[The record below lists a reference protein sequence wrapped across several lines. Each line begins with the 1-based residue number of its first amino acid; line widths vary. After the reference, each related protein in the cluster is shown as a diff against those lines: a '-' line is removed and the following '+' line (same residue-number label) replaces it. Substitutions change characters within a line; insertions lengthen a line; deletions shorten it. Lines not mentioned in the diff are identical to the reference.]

1 MLALTAVIYTILI
14 FVVERFRNSKIF
26 SKEAKALK
34 KGNTGLEMKN
44 IDSYASKGLDDDVLK
59 EMREVE
65 ASSNNTYA
73 IKVDKLRKIYPI
85 GGGKEKI
92 AVDQLSFGVKN
103 GECFALLGVNGAGKT
118 TTFKI
123 LSGDY
128 VQTSGRAFINSY
140 EIPENLKEAQRNIG
154 YCPQFDSTLDL
165 LTAKE
170 HLYLYAAIKGIP
182 QSIRARMVEKHLVE
196 MNLKQYENVPAGTYS
211 GGNKRKLSVAIAMI
225 GNPPVVFLDEPST
238 GMDPEARRFMWN
250 VISRISRERKQSS
263 IILTTHSMEEAE
275 ALATKMGIMVN
286 GNLKCIG
293 TSQHIKNKF
302 GGGYEIEVK
311 MKIPS
316 QEEVNELAGRLG
328 SQFPTTVDRA
338 QVDQV
343 LGKLNSV
350 NLKTEIREDGAGSAI
365 HSELNKG
372 RISVNLLVEWIMIER
387 YGEQLSVRLRI
398 IL

>member
-1 MLALTAVIYTILI
+1 
-14 FVVERFRNSKIF
+14 
-26 SKEAKALK
+26 
-34 KGNTGLEMKN
+34 
-44 IDSYASKGLDDDVLK
+44 
-59 EMREVE
+59 
-65 ASSNNTYA
+65 
-73 IKVDKLRKIYPI
+73 
-85 GGGKEKI
+85 
-92 AVDQLSFGVKN
+92 
-103 GECFALLGVNGAGKT
+103 
-118 TTFKI
+118 
-123 LSGDY
+123 
-128 VQTSGRAFINSY
+128 
-140 EIPENLKEAQRNIG
+140 
-154 YCPQFDSTLDL
+154 
-165 LTAKE
+165 
-170 HLYLYAAIKGIP
+170 
-182 QSIRARMVEKHLVE
+182 
-196 MNLKQYENVPAGTYS
+196 MNLKQYENIPAGTYS

-225 GNPPVVFLDEPST
+225 GNPAVVFLDEPST

-311 MKIPS
+311 MTNPS

-343 LGKLNSV
+343 LGKLNSLS
-350 NLKTEIREDGAGSAI
+350 LKTEIREDGAGSVI
-365 HSELNKG
+365 NLELNKG

-387 YGEQLSVRLRI
+387 YGEQLSVRSETF
-398 IL
+398 